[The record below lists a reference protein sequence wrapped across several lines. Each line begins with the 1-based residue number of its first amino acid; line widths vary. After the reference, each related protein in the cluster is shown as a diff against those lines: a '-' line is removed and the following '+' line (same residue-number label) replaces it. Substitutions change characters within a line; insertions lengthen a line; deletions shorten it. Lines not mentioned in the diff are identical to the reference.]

1 MAKNEKDG
9 ESQVDKI
16 SEQNQNPQKRQIRF
30 AEEGVKTQYS
40 NVFNIGFGAEEVIF
54 IFGTPAVDPSV
65 VRIESKMA
73 VSIKT
78 AKRFA
83 VTLGN
88 LLRRYETAN
97 GVIDISGPQTAEEKP
112 KIQ

>member
-1 MAKNEKDG
+1 MVKKTNGDG
-9 ESQVDKI
+9 LQTENQDQHSQA
-16 SEQNQNPQKRQIRF
+16 RQLRF
-30 AEEGVKTQYS
+30 VEEGVKTNYS
-40 NVFNIGFGAEEVIF
+40 NVFNIGFGKEEVIF
-54 IFGTPAVDPSV
+54 LFGTHAVEPDV
-65 VRIESKMA
+65 VRIENKVA

-88 LLRRYETAN
+88 LLRRYEAIN
-97 GVIDISGPQTAEEKP
+97 GVIDISAPKAAGEDTS